1 MSKDQAMRTR
11 LIHGDKHEMNPFGS
25 LQMPIFQTS
34 TYQFESTKQGANRF
48 AGKEEGYIYARIGSP
63 STTQI
68 EEKLAI
74 LENTECAVATA
85 SGMGAISSGTIPFL
99 QKGDR
104 LVADKALYGCTFEMF
119 SKQFP
124 KWGIDVEFID
134 FADLSAVRKALRKKT
149 RMIYCE
155 TVANPTMKVVDLEK
169 IATIAHEKNP
179 DCIVVVDNTFA
190 TGLSCKPHD
199 LGADIVVHSATK
211 YLNGHGDIIA
221 GFVCCDKKY
230 FPEVFANG
238 LKDITGSVPAPL
250 NCFLL
255 NRGLKTLPLRLK
267 AHTENAMKVAKWLE
281 ENELIEKVYYPGLK
295 SHPQY
300 KTCKKE
306 LAYTGGMVAF
316 EPMTYEMAEGMMN
329 NVKLCTLAVS
339 LGDCETL
346 IEHPGSM
353 THSTYTEEEMQ
364 EAGFN
369 KKLIRLSVGLEDA
382 DDIIADLDQALKAA
396 AKKTKKK

>member
-1 MSKDQAMRTR
+1 MSKEHAMRTR

-34 TYQFESTKQGANRF
+34 TYQFESTKQGADRF
-48 AGKEEGYIYARIGSP
+48 AGKESGYIYARIGSP
-63 STTQI
+63 STNQI

-74 LENTECAVATA
+74 LEGTECAVATA

-119 SKQFP
+119 SQQFP

-134 FADLSAVRKALRKKT
+134 FADLAAVRKALRKKT
-149 RMIYCE
+149 KMTYCE
-155 TVANPTMKVVDLEK
+155 TIANPTMKVVDLEK
-169 IATIAHEKNP
+169 ICKIAHEKNP
-179 DCIVVVDNTFA
+179 DCICVVDNTFA
-190 TGLSCKPHD
+190 TGLICRPHE

-221 GFVCCDKKY
+221 GFVCCDSKY
-230 FPEVFANG
+230 FPQVFANG
-238 LKDITGSVPAPL
+238 LKNITGSVPAPL
-250 NCFLL
+250 NSFLL
-255 NRGLKTLPLRLK
+255 NRGLKTLPLRMK

-281 ENELIEKVYYPGLK
+281 ENKDIEVVYYPGLK

-300 KTCKKE
+300 KIAKKE
-306 LAYTGGMVAF
+306 LAMTGGMIAF
-316 EPMTYEMAEGMMN
+316 EPKTAKIAEKMMN

-353 THSTYTEEEMQ
+353 THSTYTEEEMIN
-364 EAGFN
+364 AGFN
-369 KKLIRLSVGLEDA
+369 KKLIRLSVGLEDP

-396 AKKTKKK
+396 LKK